1 MTVIK
6 CHYLDNPKKDEGQT
20 SGSGNVTEGHC
31 WNSSCR
37 KVKSFGSLRVRT
49 YTPAL
54 RARYGT
60 ARPLLWNHSFFLV
73 VSNNLT
79 WRVFAWRKLGLKILW
94 CLKLIETSSFTHTS
108 NVSSH
113 FRILEYSSVGRRLLQ
128 ELTKNVVITRWEKH
142 LSYEFFNLS
151 CRYFSIFSNTDAFY
165 HQIMLMRFLMAPIAL
180 EDTNRHRTSWS
191 GHYVDKQRW
200 SKDEMQDC

>member
-113 FRILEYSSVGRRLLQ
+113 FRILEYSFCRIF
-128 ELTKNVVITRWEKH
+128 ELYFLFWNISNLPLGDACFKNWQR
-142 LSYEFFNLS
+142 
-151 CRYFSIFSNTDAFY
+151 
-165 HQIMLMRFLMAPIAL
+165 ML
-180 EDTNRHRTSWS
+180 
-191 GHYVDKQRW
+191 
-200 SKDEMQDC
+200 